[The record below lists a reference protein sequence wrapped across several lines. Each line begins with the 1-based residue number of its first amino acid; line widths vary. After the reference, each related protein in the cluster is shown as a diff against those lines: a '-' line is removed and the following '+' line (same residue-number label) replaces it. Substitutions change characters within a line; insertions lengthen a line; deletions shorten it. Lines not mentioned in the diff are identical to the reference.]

1 MQNMQPSAVLNVNVY
16 LLLLLD
22 KILSFLAWER
32 RDNVTLDCQIFTFG
46 CAANCLI
53 TRKVDIDSSK
63 VSFICE
69 CCKC

>member
-32 RDNVTLDCQIFTFG
+32 RDNVTLTLDCQIF
-46 CAANCLI
+46 I
-53 TRKVDIDSSK
+53 RV
-63 VSFICE
+63 
-69 CCKC
+69 